1 VGEVTNGGIRWAVFD
16 SNYNRDFDSACGQPD
31 NPTCKGCRKGF
42 PLKRGL
48 CERCLP
54 PNHLRKRR

>member
-1 VGEVTNGGIRWAVFD
+1 MGGTVARDVRVVMD
-16 SNYNRDFDSACGQPD
+16 SIFSHEPACGQPD
-31 NPTCKGCRKGF
+31 KPTCKGCRKGF